1 MDELALFLGIKE
13 RKDEEGMS
21 KAIMIIGASGSGKT
35 TSLEKLDPKQT
46 FYIDAD
52 GKGLSWKGWRQQYN
66 KENKNY
72 YRCDAPEQIFS
83 LMQQI
88 DEKQKQIK
96 FLVIDTLNGCMVAD
110 EMRRSKE
117 KTYDKW
123 MDLAQSVYGIVD
135 YANKMRED
143 LTVILVGHTQTSE
156 DGFTCMLTNG
166 RKLNKICL
174 ESKMTTVLLSRI
186 NENGEYVFETRAKNS
201 TAKTPR
207 GAFDVDEIPNDITIV
222 IDALKDF

>member
-1 MDELALFLGIKE
+1 
-13 RKDEEGMS
+13 
-21 KAIMIIGASGSGKT
+21 MIIGPSGSGKT

-52 GKGLSWKGWRQQYN
+52 GKGLSWKGWRKQYN

-72 YRCDAPEQIFS
+72 FRCDEPDKIFA

-96 FLVIDTLNGCMVAD
+96 YLVIDTLNGCMVAD
-110 EMRRSKE
+110 EMRRAKE
-117 KTYDKW
+117 KAYDKW
-123 MDLAQSVYGIVD
+123 MDLAQSVYNIVD
-135 YANKMRED
+135 YSNKMRDD
-143 LTVILVGHTQTSE
+143 LTVILVGHTQTSD

-207 GAFDVDEIPNDITIV
+207 GAFEADEIPNDITV
-222 IDALKDF
+222 VLDALKDF

>member
-1 MDELALFLGIKE
+1 
-13 RKDEEGMS
+13 
-21 KAIMIIGASGSGKT
+21 MIIGTSGSGKT

-52 GKGLSWKGWRQQYN
+52 GKGLSWKGWRKQYN

-72 YRCDAPEQIFS
+72 FQCDAPEQIFS
-83 LMQQI
+83 LMQTI

-117 KTYDKW
+117 KAYDKW
-123 MDLAQSVYGIVD
+123 VDLAQSVYNIVD
-135 YANKMRED
+135 YSNKMRDD
-143 LTVILVGHTQTSE
+143 LTVILIGHTQTSD

-174 ESKMTTVLLSRI
+174 ESKMTTVLVSRI
-186 NENGEYVFETRAKNS
+186 NDNGEYVFETRARNS

-207 GAFDVDEIPNDITIV
+207 GAFDVDEIPNDITLV

>member
-1 MDELALFLGIKE
+1 MILGT
-13 RKDEEGMS
+13 
-21 KAIMIIGASGSGKT
+21 SGSGKT

-52 GKGLSWKGWRQQYN
+52 GKGLSWKGWRKQYN

-72 YRCDAPEQIFS
+72 FQCDVPEQIFS
-83 LMQQI
+83 LMQTI

-110 EMRRSKE
+110 EMRRAKE
-117 KTYDKW
+117 KAYDKW
-123 MDLAQSVYGIVD
+123 MDLAQSVYSIVD
-135 YANKMRED
+135 YSNKMRDD
-143 LTVILVGHTQTSE
+143 LTVILIGHTQTSD

-186 NENGEYVFETRAKNS
+186 NENGEYVFETRARNS

-207 GAFDVDEIPNDITIV
+207 GAFDVDEIPNDITLV

>member
-1 MDELALFLGIKE
+1 
-13 RKDEEGMS
+13 
-21 KAIMIIGASGSGKT
+21 MIIGTSGSGKT

-52 GKGLSWKGWRQQYN
+52 GKGLSWKGWRKQYN

-72 YRCDAPEQIFS
+72 FQCDAPEQIFS
-83 LMQQI
+83 LMQTI

-117 KTYDKW
+117 KAYDKW
-123 MDLAQSVYGIVD
+123 VDLAQSVYSIVD
-135 YANKMRED
+135 YSNKMRDD
-143 LTVILVGHTQTSE
+143 LTVILIGHTQTSD

-186 NENGEYVFETRAKNS
+186 NDNGEYVFETRARNS

-207 GAFDVDEIPNDITIV
+207 GAFDVDEIPNDITLV

>member
-1 MDELALFLGIKE
+1 
-13 RKDEEGMS
+13 MS
-21 KAIMIIGASGSGKT
+21 KAIMILGASGAGKT
-35 TSLEKLDPKQT
+35 TSLEKLDPKAT

-52 GKGLSWKGWRQQYN
+52 GKGLSWKGWRKQYN

-72 YRCDAPEQIFS
+72 FRCDDPEQIFG
-83 LMQQI
+83 LMRQI

-110 EMRRSKE
+110 EMRRARE

-123 MDLAQSVYGIVD
+123 MDLAQSVYNIVD
-135 YANKMRED
+135 YSNKMRDD
-143 LTVILVGHTQTSE
+143 LTVILIGHTQTSD

-174 ESKMTTVLLSRI
+174 ESKMTTVLVSRI
-186 NENGEYVFETRAKNS
+186 NDNGEYVFETRAKNS

-207 GAFDVDEIPNDITIV
+207 GAFDSDEIPNDITLV

>member
-1 MDELALFLGIKE
+1 
-13 RKDEEGMS
+13 MS
-21 KAIMIIGASGSGKT
+21 KAIMILGTSGSGKT
-35 TSLEKLDPKQT
+35 TSLEKLDPKTT

-52 GKGLSWKGWRQQYN
+52 GKGLSWKGWRKQYN

-72 YRCDAPEQIFS
+72 FRCDAPEQIFS

-96 FLVIDTLNGCMVAD
+96 YLVIDTLNGCMVAD
-110 EMRRSKE
+110 EMRRAKE
-117 KTYDKW
+117 KAYDKW
-123 MDLAQSVYGIVD
+123 MDLAQSVYNIVD
-135 YANKMRED
+135 YANKMRDD
-143 LTVILVGHTQTSE
+143 LTVILVGHTQTSD

-207 GAFDVDEIPNDITIV
+207 GAFDTDEIPNDITIV
-222 IDALKDF
+222 LDALKDF

>member
-1 MDELALFLGIKE
+1 
-13 RKDEEGMS
+13 
-21 KAIMIIGASGSGKT
+21 MIIGTSGSGKT

-52 GKGLSWKGWRQQYN
+52 GKGLSWKGWRKQYN

-72 YRCDAPEQIFS
+72 FQCDAPEQIFS
-83 LMQQI
+83 LMQTI

-117 KTYDKW
+117 KAYDKW
-123 MDLAQSVYGIVD
+123 VDLAQSVYNIVD
-135 YANKMRED
+135 YSNKMRDD
-143 LTVILVGHTQTSE
+143 LTVILIGHTQTSD

-186 NENGEYVFETRAKNS
+186 NENGEYVFETRARNS

-207 GAFDVDEIPNDITIV
+207 GAFDVDEIPNDITLV

>member
-1 MDELALFLGIKE
+1 
-13 RKDEEGMS
+13 MS
-21 KAIMIIGASGSGKT
+21 MGLMIIGTSGSGKT
-35 TSLEKLDPKQT
+35 TSLEHLDPKST

-52 GKGLSWKGWRQQYN
+52 GKGLSWKGWRKQYN

-72 YRCDAPEQIFS
+72 FRCDDPNQVYA

-88 DEKQKQIK
+88 DTKQTQIK
-96 FLVIDTLNGCMVAD
+96 YLVIDTLNGLMVAD

-117 KTYDKW
+117 KGYDKW
-123 MDLAQSVYGIVD
+123 MDLAQSVYNIVD
-135 YANKMRED
+135 YSNKMRDD
-143 LTVILVGHTQTSE
+143 LTVILIGHTQTSD

-207 GAFDVDEIPNDITIV
+207 GAFDTDEIPNDIKLV

>member
-1 MDELALFLGIKE
+1 
-13 RKDEEGMS
+13 
-21 KAIMIIGASGSGKT
+21 MIIGTSGSGKT
-35 TSLEKLDPKQT
+35 TSLENLDPKQT

-52 GKGLSWKGWRQQYN
+52 GKGLSWKGWRKQYN

-72 YRCDAPEQIFS
+72 FQCDAPEQIFS
-83 LMQQI
+83 LMQTI

-110 EMRRSKE
+110 EMRRAKE
-117 KTYDKW
+117 KAYDKW
-123 MDLAQSVYGIVD
+123 MDLAQSVYNIVD
-135 YANKMRED
+135 YSNKMRDD
-143 LTVILVGHTQTSE
+143 LTVILIGHTQTSD

-186 NENGEYVFETRAKNS
+186 NDNGEYVFETRAKNS

-207 GAFDVDEIPNDITIV
+207 GAFDTDEIPNDITLV

>member
-1 MDELALFLGIKE
+1 
-13 RKDEEGMS
+13 MS
-21 KAIMIIGASGSGKT
+21 KAIMILGASGSGKT

-52 GKGLSWKGWRQQYN
+52 GKGMSWKGWRQQYN
-66 KENKNY
+66 KTNKNY
-72 YRCDAPEQIFS
+72 WQCDDPNQIYAM
-83 LMQQI
+83 MQQI
-88 DEKQKQIK
+88 NEKHKQVK

-110 EMRRSKE
+110 EMRRAKE
-117 KTYDKW
+117 KAYDKW
-123 MDLAQSVYGIVD
+123 MDLAQSVYSIVD
-135 YANKMRED
+135 YSNKMRDD
-143 LTVILVGHTQTSE
+143 LTVILIGHTQTSD

-186 NENGEYVFETRAKNS
+186 NDNGEYVFETRAKNS

-207 GAFDVDEIPNDITIV
+207 GAFDTDEIPNDITLV
-222 IDALKDF
+222 IEALKDF

>member
-1 MDELALFLGIKE
+1 
-13 RKDEEGMS
+13 
-21 KAIMIIGASGSGKT
+21 MIIGTSGSGKT

-52 GKGLSWKGWRQQYN
+52 GKGLSWKGWRKQYN

-72 YRCDAPEQIFS
+72 FQCDAPEQIFS
-83 LMQQI
+83 LMQTI

-117 KTYDKW
+117 KAYDKW
-123 MDLAQSVYGIVD
+123 MDLAQSVYNIVD
-135 YANKMRED
+135 YSNKMRDD
-143 LTVILVGHTQTSE
+143 LTVILIGHTQTSD

-186 NENGEYVFETRAKNS
+186 NDNGEYVFETRARNS

-207 GAFDVDEIPNDITIV
+207 GAFDADEIPNDITLV

>member
-1 MDELALFLGIKE
+1 
-13 RKDEEGMS
+13 MS

-143 LTVILVGHTQTSE
+143 LAVILVGHTQTSE

>member
-1 MDELALFLGIKE
+1 
-13 RKDEEGMS
+13 
-21 KAIMIIGASGSGKT
+21 MIIGTSGSGKT

-52 GKGLSWKGWRQQYN
+52 GKGLSWKGWRKQYN

-72 YRCDAPEQIFS
+72 FQCDAPEQIFS
-83 LMQQI
+83 LMQTI

-117 KTYDKW
+117 KAYDKW
-123 MDLAQSVYGIVD
+123 VDLAQSVYNIVD
-135 YANKMRED
+135 YSNKMRDD
-143 LTVILVGHTQTSE
+143 LTVILIGHTQTSD

-186 NENGEYVFETRAKNS
+186 NDNGEYVFETRARNS

-207 GAFDVDEIPNDITIV
+207 GALDADEIPNDITLV

>member
-1 MDELALFLGIKE
+1 
-13 RKDEEGMS
+13 
-21 KAIMIIGASGSGKT
+21 MIIGTSGSGKT
-35 TSLEKLDPKQT
+35 TSLENLDPKQT

-52 GKGLSWKGWRQQYN
+52 GKGLSWKGWRKQYN

-72 YRCDAPEQIFS
+72 FQCDAPEQIFS
-83 LMQQI
+83 LMQTI

-110 EMRRSKE
+110 EMRRAKE

-135 YANKMRED
+135 YSNKMRDD
-143 LTVILVGHTQTSE
+143 LTVILIGHTQTSD

-186 NENGEYVFETRAKNS
+186 NDNGEYVFETRAKNS

-207 GAFDVDEIPNDITIV
+207 GAFDADEIPNDITLV

>member
-1 MDELALFLGIKE
+1 
-13 RKDEEGMS
+13 
-21 KAIMIIGASGSGKT
+21 MIIGTSGSGKT

-52 GKGLSWKGWRQQYN
+52 GKGLSWKGWRKQYN

-72 YRCDAPEQIFS
+72 FQCDAPEQIFS
-83 LMQQI
+83 LMQTI

-117 KTYDKW
+117 KVYDKW
-123 MDLAQSVYGIVD
+123 VDLAQSVYNIVD
-135 YANKMRED
+135 YSNKMRDD
-143 LTVILVGHTQTSE
+143 LTVILIGHTQTSD

-174 ESKMTTVLLSRI
+174 ESKMTTVLVSRI
-186 NENGEYVFETRAKNS
+186 NDNGEYVFETRAKNS

-207 GAFDVDEIPNDITIV
+207 GAFDTDEIPNDITIV

>member
-1 MDELALFLGIKE
+1 
-13 RKDEEGMS
+13 
-21 KAIMIIGASGSGKT
+21 MIIGTSGSVKT

-52 GKGLSWKGWRQQYN
+52 GKGLSWKGWRKQYN

-72 YRCDAPEQIFS
+72 FQCDAPEQIFS
-83 LMQQI
+83 LMQTI

-110 EMRRSKE
+110 EMRRAKE
-117 KTYDKW
+117 KAYDKW
-123 MDLAQSVYGIVD
+123 MDLAQSVYSIVD
-135 YANKMRED
+135 YSNKMRDD
-143 LTVILVGHTQTSE
+143 LTVILIGHTQTSD

-186 NENGEYVFETRAKNS
+186 NDNGEYVFETRARNS

-207 GAFDVDEIPNDITIV
+207 GAFDADEIPNDITLV

>member
-1 MDELALFLGIKE
+1 
-13 RKDEEGMS
+13 MS
-21 KAIMIIGASGSGKT
+21 KAIMILGASGSGKT

-207 GAFDVDEIPNDITIV
+207 GAFDVDEIPNDITLV

>member
-1 MDELALFLGIKE
+1 
-13 RKDEEGMS
+13 MS
-21 KAIMIIGASGSGKT
+21 KAIMILGASGSGKT

-52 GKGLSWKGWRQQYN
+52 GKGLSWRGWRQQYN
-66 KENKNY
+66 KESKNY
-72 YRCDAPEQIFS
+72 FRCDAPEQIFS

-88 DEKQKQIK
+88 DERQKQIK

-110 EMRRSKE
+110 EMRRAKE

-207 GAFDVDEIPNDITIV
+207 GAFDTDEIPNDITLV

>member
-1 MDELALFLGIKE
+1 MILGT
-13 RKDEEGMS
+13 
-21 KAIMIIGASGSGKT
+21 SGSGKT

-52 GKGLSWKGWRQQYN
+52 GKGLSWKGWRKQYN

-72 YRCDAPEQIFS
+72 FQCDVPEQIFS
-83 LMQQI
+83 LMQTI

-110 EMRRSKE
+110 EMRRAKE
-117 KTYDKW
+117 KAYDKW
-123 MDLAQSVYGIVD
+123 MDLAQSVYNIVD
-135 YANKMRED
+135 YSNKMRDD
-143 LTVILVGHTQTSE
+143 LTVILIGHTQTSD

-186 NENGEYVFETRAKNS
+186 NDNGEYVFETRAKNS

-207 GAFDVDEIPNDITIV
+207 GAFDSDEIPNDITLV

>member
-1 MDELALFLGIKE
+1 
-13 RKDEEGMS
+13 
-21 KAIMIIGASGSGKT
+21 MIIGTSGSGKT

-52 GKGLSWKGWRQQYN
+52 GKGLSWKGWRKQYN

-72 YRCDAPEQIFS
+72 FQCDAPEQIFS
-83 LMQQI
+83 LMQTI

-117 KTYDKW
+117 KVYDKW
-123 MDLAQSVYGIVD
+123 VDLAQSVYNIVD
-135 YANKMRED
+135 YSNKMRDD
-143 LTVILVGHTQTSE
+143 LTVILIGHTQTSD

-186 NENGEYVFETRAKNS
+186 NDNGEYVFETRARNS
-201 TAKTPR
+201 TAKAPR
-207 GAFDVDEIPNDITIV
+207 GAFDVDEIPNDITLV

>member
-1 MDELALFLGIKE
+1 
-13 RKDEEGMS
+13 MS
-21 KAIMIIGASGSGKT
+21 KAIMVIGPSGSGKT

-52 GKGLSWKGWRQQYN
+52 GKGLSWKGWRKQYN
-66 KENKNY
+66 TAAKNY
-72 YRCDAPEQIFS
+72 YRCDDPSYIYG
-83 LMQQI
+83 LMQTI
-88 DEKQKQIK
+88 DAKQPQVKY
-96 FLVIDTLNGCMVAD
+96 LVIDTLNGCMVAD
-110 EMRRSKE
+110 EMRRAKE

-123 MDLAQSVYGIVD
+123 MDLAQSVYSIVD
-135 YANKMRED
+135 YANKMRDD
-143 LTVILVGHTQTSE
+143 LTVILIGHTQTSD

-186 NENGEYVFETRAKNS
+186 NDNGEYAFETRARNS

-207 GAFDVDEIPNDITIV
+207 GAFDTDEIPNDITLV

>member
-1 MDELALFLGIKE
+1 
-13 RKDEEGMS
+13 MS
-21 KAIMIIGASGSGKT
+21 KAIMILGASGSGKT

-52 GKGLSWKGWRQQYN
+52 GKGMSWKGWRQQYN
-66 KENKNY
+66 KTNKNY
-72 YRCDAPEQIFS
+72 WQCDDPNQIYAM
-83 LMQQI
+83 MQQI
-88 DEKQKQIK
+88 NEKHKQVK

-110 EMRRSKE
+110 EMRRAKE
-117 KTYDKW
+117 KAYDKW
-123 MDLAQSVYGIVD
+123 MDLAQSVYSIVD
-135 YANKMRED
+135 YSNKMRDD
-143 LTVILVGHTQTSE
+143 LTVILIGHTQTSD

-186 NENGEYVFETRAKNS
+186 NDNGEYVFETRAKNS

-207 GAFDVDEIPNDITIV
+207 GAFDTDEIPNDIILV
-222 IDALKDF
+222 IEALKDF

>member
-1 MDELALFLGIKE
+1 
-13 RKDEEGMS
+13 MS
-21 KAIMIIGASGSGKT
+21 KAIMILGASGSGKT

-72 YRCDAPEQIFS
+72 FRCDAPEQIFS

>member
-1 MDELALFLGIKE
+1 
-13 RKDEEGMS
+13 
-21 KAIMIIGASGSGKT
+21 MIIGTSGSGKT
-35 TSLEKLDPKQT
+35 TSLENLDPKQT

-52 GKGLSWKGWRQQYN
+52 GKGLSWKGWRKQYN

-72 YRCDAPEQIFS
+72 FQCDAPEQIFS
-83 LMQQI
+83 LMQTI

-123 MDLAQSVYGIVD
+123 MDLAQSVYNIVD
-135 YANKMRED
+135 YSNKMRDD
-143 LTVILVGHTQTSE
+143 LTVILIGHTQTSD

-207 GAFDVDEIPNDITIV
+207 GAFDADEIPNDITLV

>member
-1 MDELALFLGIKE
+1 
-13 RKDEEGMS
+13 MS
-21 KAIMIIGASGSGKT
+21 KAIMILGASGSGKT

-52 GKGLSWKGWRQQYN
+52 GKGLSWKGWRKQYN

-72 YRCDAPEQIFS
+72 FRCDVPEQIFS

-123 MDLAQSVYGIVD
+123 ADLAQSVYSIVD
-135 YANKMRED
+135 YSNKMRED

-186 NENGEYVFETRAKNS
+186 NENGGYVFETRAKNS

-207 GAFDVDEIPNDITIV
+207 GAFDTDEIPNDITLV

>member
-1 MDELALFLGIKE
+1 
-13 RKDEEGMS
+13 
-21 KAIMIIGASGSGKT
+21 MIIGPSGSGKT

-52 GKGLSWKGWRQQYN
+52 GKGLSWKGWRTQYN

-72 YRCDAPEQIFS
+72 FRCDEPDKIFA

-96 FLVIDTLNGCMVAD
+96 YLVIDTLNGCMVAD
-110 EMRRSKE
+110 EMRRAKE
-117 KTYDKW
+117 KAYDKW
-123 MDLAQSVYGIVD
+123 MDLAQSVYNIVD
-135 YANKMRED
+135 YSNKMRDD
-143 LTVILVGHTQTSE
+143 LTVILVGHTQTSD

-207 GAFDVDEIPNDITIV
+207 GAFEADEIPNDIMV
-222 IDALKDF
+222 VLDALKDF

>member
-1 MDELALFLGIKE
+1 MNIGTSSS
-13 RKDEEGMS
+13 S
-21 KAIMIIGASGSGKT
+21 KTKSI
-35 TSLEKLDPKQT
+35 EKLDPEHT

-52 GKGLSWKGWRQQYN
+52 GKGLSWKGWRKQYN

-72 YRCDAPEQIFS
+72 FQCDAPEQIFS
-83 LMQQI
+83 LMQTI

-96 FLVIDTLNGCMVAD
+96 FIVIDTLNGCMVAD
-110 EMRRSKE
+110 EMRRAKE
-117 KTYDKW
+117 KAYDKW
-123 MDLAQSVYGIVD
+123 MDLAQSVYNIVD
-135 YANKMRED
+135 YSNKMRDD
-143 LTVILVGHTQTSE
+143 LTVILIGHTQTSD

-186 NENGEYVFETRAKNS
+186 NDNGEYVFETRAKNS

-207 GAFDVDEIPNDITIV
+207 GAFDADEIPNDITLV
-222 IDALKDF
+222 IEALKDF

>member
-1 MDELALFLGIKE
+1 
-13 RKDEEGMS
+13 
-21 KAIMIIGASGSGKT
+21 MIIGTSGSGKT

-52 GKGLSWKGWRQQYN
+52 GKGLSWKGWRKQYN

-72 YRCDAPEQIFS
+72 FQCDAPEQIFS
-83 LMQQI
+83 LMQTI

-110 EMRRSKE
+110 EMRRAKE
-117 KTYDKW
+117 KAYDKW
-123 MDLAQSVYGIVD
+123 MDLAQSVYSIVD
-135 YANKMRED
+135 YSNKMRDD
-143 LTVILVGHTQTSE
+143 LTVILIGHTQTSD

-186 NENGEYVFETRAKNS
+186 NENGEYVFETRARNS

-207 GAFDVDEIPNDITIV
+207 GAFDVDEIPNDITLV
-222 IDALKDF
+222 IDALKDY